1 MTGRPAVRSTIEQ
14 ALRLDLDQLLRRG
27 VVRPGEHL
35 AGDLRLEF
43 FDDDLVVEFE
53 SRTWDTGGW
62 LRLQYAIPD
71 YQTGEPIEIDDQVRL
86 TTTTP
91 PNIGGRRYWFVCPRS
106 SCRARKLYLPL
117 GGRHFWSRQ
126 AYGLAYASQRED
138 AHDRALRRVAKLCRR
153 LGADPADGEYPDKPK
168 RMRWTT
174 YNLILAELDAAQ
186 RAVDGADHHQLQRLR
201 SAGR

>member
-1 MTGRPAVRSTIEQ
+1 TGGGGVRVPGFERLERSMTGRPAVRSTIEQ

-86 TTTTP
+86 TATTQ
-91 PNIGGRRYWFVCPRS
+91 PNIGGGRD
-106 SCRARKLYLPL
+106 L
-117 GGRHFWSRQ
+117 GSWPPPTQGVRQ
-126 AYGLAYASQRED
+126 
-138 AHDRALRRVAKLCRR
+138 H
-153 LGADPADGEYPDKPK
+153 
-168 RMRWTT
+168 
-174 YNLILAELDAAQ
+174 
-186 RAVDGADHHQLQRLR
+186 
-201 SAGR
+201 